1 MARTRVKRWSV
12 SLMLALLLLVLLP
25 GTAFAISLDGSF
37 GDWAG
42 QPNIPDPVGDGPTNN
57 TDLTAFYWTAGVDPD
72 IMYVMFERTSA
83 NGPVYFA
90 VDMDCDNNGSFGDAA
105 DRRIVVYYQP
115 ENDYGSVTVS
125 VLDGNGSPIS
135 AASGNWGESKGQ
147 GGSRAEAGVSFS
159 DLGIDRHQ
167 VINMVAMAAQNQNFP
182 NADLAPDGGTITWS
196 PIPVTGWVLLGLGI
210 LVVIGLVWYSR
221 GRFMW
226 RSTLPMDS

>member
-1 MARTRVKRWSV
+1 MARTRVKRWCV
-12 SLMLALLLLVLLP
+12 PLMLALLLLILLP
-25 GTAFAISLDGSF
+25 GTAVAISLDGSF
-37 GDWAG
+37 ADWAG

-57 TDLTAFYWTAGVDPD
+57 TDLTAFYWTAPADQD
-72 IMYVMFERTSA
+72 IMYVLFERTSA

-105 DRRIVVYYQP
+105 DRRVVVYYKP
-115 ENDYGSVTVS
+115 EKNQGAVTVS
-125 VLDGNGSPIS
+125 VLDGQGTQIS
-135 AASGNWGESKGQ
+135 AVSGYWGESKGQ

-182 NADLAPDGGTITWS
+182 NVDLAPDGGTITWS
-196 PIPVTGWVLLGLGI
+196 PIPVIGWVLLGVGM
-210 LVVIGLVWYSR
+210 LVVIGLVWYMR

-226 RSTLPMDS
+226 RSTPMDS

>member
-1 MARTRVKRWSV
+1 MARTRVKRWSA

-37 GDWAG
+37 DDWAG
-42 QPNIPDPVGDGPTNN
+42 QPNIPDPVGDGPTTNS
-57 TDLTAFYWTAGVDPD
+57 DLTAFYWTAAADQD

-90 VDMDCDNNGSFGDAA
+90 VDVDCDNNGSFGDAA
-105 DRRIVVYYQP
+105 DRRVVVYYKP
-115 ENDYGSVTVS
+115 EKNQGAVTVS
-125 VLDGNGSPIS
+125 VLDGQGAPIS
-135 AASGNWGESKGQ
+135 AASGYWGESKGQ

-167 VINMVAMAAQNQNFP
+167 VINMVAMAGQNQGLSNVDP
-182 NADLAPDGGTITWS
+182 APDSGTITWS

-226 RSTLPMDS
+226 RSISPMDS